1 MTFISVVKC
10 YSRFCSTQLRKEAFS
25 DKSLLSDKSRMN
37 KEFSQGFFK
46 KFDEDWRF
54 VKQRFTEQLNK
65 TDDLMDQ
72 NEKLKL
78 KIQMLTEQNSKLEQE
93 NKTLKAEK
101 ELAES
106 ELKECENLKDL
117 NQGLE
122 SEAQFWVRY
131 NFRFS
136 FSN

>member
-1 MTFISVVKC
+1 
-10 YSRFCSTQLRKEAFS
+10 
-25 DKSLLSDKSRMN
+25 MN

-46 KFDEDWRF
+46 KFDEDWRC
-54 VKQRFTEQLNK
+54 VKLRFTEQLDK

-78 KIQMLTEQNSKLEQE
+78 KVQMLTEQNSKLEQE

-101 ELAES
+101 ELTES
-106 ELKECENLKDL
+106 EIEECKNVKDL
-117 NQGLE
+117 NQRLK
-122 SEAQFWVRY
+122 SEAQFWVRH
-131 NFRFS
+131 NVRFA